1 MILAALDMMTWIRI
15 GAVVSVGVAFSVFAF
30 IVIHSIE
37 GGGAKYSENLS
48 AEASRQFEDL
58 FLFIPAKR
66 ISDIGKAFAAALFLI
81 CFIPFFSLE
90 KPLSSLA
97 GLVLGCLFGF
107 GALRAPSKL
116 VEIMRIRRRK
126 KFNLQL
132 VEALSSMSNALR
144 AGFSINQAF
153 ETVVQSGEKPIAQ
166 EFGVMLQQMRVGM
179 NFYDAMQSLDKR
191 VGSDDL
197 TLVVT
202 AIDIARRTGGNL
214 TEIFD
219 KIGQTIRERMR
230 IERRVMT
237 LTAQGRLQ
245 GLIVALMPVILGI
258 LMTAIK
264 PEMMLPF
271 LQSSMG
277 IMSIAV
283 SAGLI
288 VLGWLVI
295 RKIIKI
301 DV

>member
-1 MILAALDMMTWIRI
+1 MSLLLVKILASA
-15 GAVVSVGVAFSVFAF
+15 SVGCSFAAFAYIIIRSVESSA
-30 IVIHSIE
+30 
-37 GGGAKYSENLS
+37 ATYSDS
-48 AEASRQFEDL
+48 VSQEAAQQFEDL
-58 FLFIPAKR
+58 FLFIPAKK
-66 ISDIGKAFAAALFLI
+66 IADIGRAFAAAVFLLF
-81 CFIPFFSLE
+81 FIPFFSLSH
-90 KPLSSLA
+90 PVSSAVGLA
-97 GLVLGCLFGF
+97 LGVLFGAM
-107 GALRAPSKL
+107 ALQAPSKL
-116 VEIMRIRRRK
+116 VEVLRARRRR

-153 ETVVQSGEKPIAQ
+153 DTVVQSGEKPIAQ
-166 EFGVMLQQMRVGM
+166 EFGVMMQQMRVGM

-191 VGSDDL
+191 VGSEDL

-245 GLIVALMPVILGI
+245 GVIVASMPVVLGL
-258 LMTAIK
+258 LMTFLK
-264 PEMMLPF
+264 PDIMLPF
-271 LQSSMG
+271 FKSG
-277 IMSIAV
+277 TGVAAV
-283 SAGLI
+283 VITASLI
-288 VLGWLVI
+288 FIGWMVI